1 MSRQIPGKH
10 VGLEPSR
17 GAFRPRRKTETIYRV
32 LAMCS
37 VEALSWEAF
46 YLGLLRPLNS
56 FPETYVDTKR
66 KPAEN
71 SERKQ
76 TQTGWR
82 GWPLTRWEDRSGS
95 IFFAGVCKLQ
105 AGLTQKRKNISV
117 WNPGVFFRDPLTMEP
132 LCTKHVDWEPH
143 TPSLILHKTRGHE
156 TQIGLP
162 NTRPFSLYCLV
173 DLIYL

>member
-95 IFFAGVCKLQ
+95 IFLQGFASCRLDWHRSEKTSQFETLVCFLGTLSQ
-105 AGLTQKRKNISV
+105 
-117 WNPGVFFRDPLTMEP
+117 WNPCVQNMLTESHTHRPLSS
-132 LCTKHVDWEPH
+132 TKHVDMKPKLGSP
-143 TPSLILHKTRGHE
+143 TPG
-156 TQIGLP
+156 
-162 NTRPFSLYCLV
+162 PFHFTA
-173 DLIYL
+173 